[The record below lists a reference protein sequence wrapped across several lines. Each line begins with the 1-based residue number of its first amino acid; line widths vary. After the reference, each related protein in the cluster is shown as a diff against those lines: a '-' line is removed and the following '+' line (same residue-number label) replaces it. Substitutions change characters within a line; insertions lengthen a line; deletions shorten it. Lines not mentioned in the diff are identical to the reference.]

1 MRRFRLLVAVI
12 GLAALA
18 GCRRPAEPP
27 PSAANAAAPATVP
40 GGAPDAAPWRPFD
53 LGSYHRTITTASP
66 AAQLAFDQGLIWA
79 YAFNH
84 DESQRAFE
92 EAARLDPRCAMAYW
106 GIALV
111 NGPHINNPIVDAGH
125 AKAAWDALAEATAR
139 AGAASPVERALIEA
153 LAARY
158 AWPQPGDRAPLDAA
172 YARAMADV
180 RRRFPDDADVA
191 TLYAEAMMD
200 TRPWDQWT
208 HDGQPQPGTAE
219 ILAALEAAQALAPDH
234 PGALHLYVHA
244 LEASPQ
250 PERAAAAADRLRALV
265 PDASH
270 LVHMP
275 SHIDARLGKWAEAAA
290 VNERAIAAD
299 GRYAARQPELG
310 FYQLYMAHD
319 IHFLV
324 FTAMMEG
331 RRAVAVENAREITR
345 RVPVEKAREN
355 PLFFDAFRTVEPDT
369 YKRFGMW
376 EEILALP
383 EPPPDLPVSTAFHHF
398 VRAIALAATGRV
410 EEARRERDLFQA
422 ALPKVPKE
430 AFWGS
435 NAAVAVLAPAVPYL
449 EGEIAYREGRYD
461 EAIAKLADAVKLEDA
476 LKYDEPPPW
485 TTPSRH
491 ALGAVLLEAK
501 RPAEAEAV
509 YRADLARYPLNGW
522 SLWGLER
529 ALEAQGREADAAAVK
544 AQFDAT
550 WARADTP
557 MVSSCLCVRPKRG

>member
-1 MRRFRLLVAVI
+1 MRRTSLLLAVAGI
-12 GLAALA
+12 AAFT
-18 GCRRPAEPP
+18 GCQRPVDPHPAPT
-27 PSAANAAAPATVP
+27 AAATASASRPGADGPA
-40 GGAPDAAPWRPFD
+40 WRPFD
-53 LGSYHRTITTASP
+53 LGSYQRPVTTPSP
-66 AAQLAFDQGLIWA
+66 EAQRAFNQGLIWA

-84 DESQRAFE
+84 DEAQRAFE
-92 EAARLDPRCAMAYW
+92 EAVRLDPSCAMAYW

-111 NGPHINNPIVDAGH
+111 NGPHINNPMVDEQH
-125 AKAAWDALAEATAR
+125 AKAAWDALQQAR
-139 AGAASPVERALIEA
+139 ARAVSASPAERALIEA

-158 AWPQPGDRAPLDAA
+158 AWPQPADRAPLDAA
-172 YARAMADV
+172 YARAMAGV
-180 RRRFPDDADVA
+180 RERFPDDADVA

-208 HDGQPQPGTAE
+208 HDGRPQPGTAE
-219 ILAALEAAQALAPDH
+219 VLAALEAAQAIAPDH

-244 LEASPQ
+244 LEASPH

-275 SHIDARLGKWAEAAA
+275 SHIDARLGRWAEAAA

-299 GRYAARQPELG
+299 RRYAERQQEID
-310 FYQLYMAHD
+310 FYQLYMAHNV
-319 IHFLV
+319 HFLV

-331 RRAVAVENAREITR
+331 RRAAALESAREITQ
-345 RVPVEKAREN
+345 RVSVEKAREN
-355 PLFFDAFRTVEPDT
+355 PLFLDAFRTVEPDT

-383 EPPPDLPVSTAFHHF
+383 QPPPELPVSLAFHHF
-398 VRAIALAATGRV
+398 ARAIALAATGKSG
-410 EEARRERDLFQA
+410 EARHERSLFHA

-430 AFWGS
+430 AYWGS
-435 NAAVAVLAPAVPYL
+435 NLAAAVLAPAVPYL
-449 EGEIAYREGRYD
+449 DGEIAYGEKD
-461 EAIAKLADAVKLEDA
+461 LDLAIAKLSEAVRLESS

-485 TTPSRH
+485 TTPARH
-491 ALGAVLLEAK
+491 ALGAVLLEAN

-509 YRADLARYPLNGW
+509 YRADLTRYPLNGW

-529 ALEAQGREADAAAVK
+529 ALEAQGREAEAAAVK
-544 AQFDAT
+544 AQFDRT
-550 WARADTP
+550 WSRADTP
-557 MVSSCLCVRPKRG
+557 MVSSCLCVKSRRG

>member
-1 MRRFRLLVAVI
+1 MRRKSLL
-12 GLAALA
+12 LAAAGIAAFA
-18 GCRRPAEPP
+18 GCQRPVDSPP
-27 PSAANAAAPATVP
+27 APTATATDSASPPGATTAA
-40 GGAPDAAPWRPFD
+40 WRPFD
-53 LGSYHRTITTASP
+53 LGSYQRAVTTSSP
-66 AAQLAFDQGLIWA
+66 GAQRAFNQGLIWA

-84 DESQRAFE
+84 DEAQRAFE
-92 EAARLDPRCAMAYW
+92 EAVRLDPSCAMAHW

-111 NGPHINNPIVDAGH
+111 NGPHINNPMVDAQH
-125 AKAAWDALAEATAR
+125 AKAAWDALQQAQAKAVH
-139 AGAASPVERALIEA
+139 ASPVERALIEA

-158 AWPQPGDRAPLDAA
+158 AWPQPADRAPLDAA
-172 YARAMADV
+172 YARAMAGV
-180 RRRFPDDADVA
+180 WKRFPGDADVA

-219 ILAALEAAQALAPDH
+219 VLAALEAAQAIAPDH

-270 LVHMP
+270 LIHMP
-275 SHIDARLGKWAEAAA
+275 SHIDARLGRWAEAAA

-299 GRYAARQPELG
+299 GRYAGRQQEIG
-310 FYQLYMAHD
+310 FYQLYMAHNV
-319 IHFLV
+319 HFLV

-331 RRAVAVENAREITR
+331 RRAAAVESAREITQ
-345 RVPVEKAREN
+345 RVSVERAREN
-355 PLFFDAFRTVEPDT
+355 PLFLDAFRTVEPDT

-383 EPPPDLPVSTAFHHF
+383 QPPPDLPVSTAFHHF
-398 VRAIALAATGRV
+398 ARAIALAATGKNG
-410 EEARRERDLFQA
+410 EARHERSLFHA
-422 ALPKVPKE
+422 ALPKVPRE

-435 NAAVAVLAPAVPYL
+435 NLAVAVLAPAAPYL
-449 EGEIAYREGRYD
+449 DGEIAYREED
-461 EAIAKLADAVKLEDA
+461 LDLAIEKLTEAVKLEDS

-485 TTPSRH
+485 TTPARH

-501 RPAEAEAV
+501 RPSEAEAV
-509 YRADLARYPLNGW
+509 YRADLRRYPLNGW

-529 ALEAQGREADAAAVK
+529 ALEAQGRAADAAAVK
-544 AQFDAT
+544 AQFDRT
-550 WARADTP
+550 WSRADTP
-557 MVSSCLCVRPKRG
+557 MVSSCLCVKPRSG

>member
-1 MRRFRLLVAVI
+1 MRYLGLFVAVA

-18 GCRRPAEPP
+18 GCGISADPPASPIDADA
-27 PSAANAAAPATVP
+27 SAGAAGATT
-40 GGAPDAAPWRPFD
+40 WRPHD
-53 LGSYHRTITTASP
+53 LGPYHRAVTIASP
-66 AAQLAFDQGLIWA
+66 EAQRAFDQGLNWA

-84 DESQRAFE
+84 DEAERAFR
-92 EAARLDPRCAMAYW
+92 EAARLDPSCAMAYW
-106 GIALV
+106 GIAFV
-111 NGPHINNPIVDAGH
+111 NGPHINNPMVDEAH
-125 AKAAWDALAEATAR
+125 AKAAWDALQQAKAR
-139 AGAASPVERALIEA
+139 AAAARPVEQGLIEA
-153 LAARY
+153 LSARY
-158 AWPQPGDRAPLDAA
+158 AWPQPADRAPLDAA
-172 YARAMADV
+172 YARAMTGV
-180 RRRFPDDADVA
+180 LQRFPHDADVA
-191 TLYAEAMMD
+191 TLTADALMN

-208 HDGQPQPGTAE
+208 KDGQPQPGTTE

-244 LEASPQ
+244 LEASPH

-270 LVHMP
+270 MVHMP

-299 GRYAARQPELG
+299 ARYAARQPEIG
-310 FYQLYMAHD
+310 FYHFYMAHNV
-319 IHFLV
+319 HFLV

-345 RVPVEKAREN
+345 RVSIEKAREN
-355 PLFFDAFRTVEPDT
+355 PLFLDAFRTVEPDT

-376 EEILALP
+376 DEIIALP
-383 EPPPDLPVSTAFHHF
+383 EPPADLPVSLAFHHF
-398 VRAIALAATGRV
+398 ARAIALAAKGKTDD
-410 EEARRERDLFQA
+410 AKRERGLFLD
-422 ALPKVPKE
+422 ALPKIPKD
-430 AFWGS
+430 AYWGS
-435 NAAVAVLAPAVPYL
+435 NLAAAVLGPAVPYL
-449 EGEIAYREGRYD
+449 DGEIAYREGRNA
-461 EAIAKLADAVKLEDA
+461 EAIAKLSAAVTLEDA

-501 RPAEAEAV
+501 RPVEAEAV
-509 YRADLARYPLNGW
+509 YRADLKRYPLNGW
-522 SLWGLER
+522 SLWGMER
-529 ALEAQGREADAAAVK
+529 ALAAQGKTADAAAVK

-557 MVSSCLCVRPKRG
+557 MVSSCLCVRPGKE